1 MIIGM
6 FNGKSNICSS
16 FIRCYFQYVLLFKKL
31 CLKYEDDYLKYANHL
46 LGEIKKNG
54 YDPDKRI
61 IPDIGNLFML
71 LFFSNKDTNNSKMKK
86 MWYVLFEELAIRQAY
101 WIFHENNNKFEIKN
115 IIDKFFDR
123 RIELIENGGK
133 MFFEDLQ
140 KNELLDDFVDIIMSD
155 NYFIDAKDPNLQN
168 EEQVINSLK
177 KSVKKII
184 SICNKKTKESIKN
197 FLLKHEKLSKYIYI
211 LNDEFLKGNISF
223 MDSLYES
230 NQVDVVL
237 QNLDEK
243 TLKKVLDYAYES
255 QKGNKLLIITF
266 FTKKKIEDKKFM
278 EELEKNY
285 GIYLDVDTFIK
296 DMNKQLKEIKNYH
309 DFFKYIGSEFGSDMN
324 DLDILTHCYQK
335 AKEKKYIRGNFS
347 GDLNLSQSF
356 RGRGGFG
363 RGRGGFGRGRG
374 RGRGY

>member
-1 MIIGM
+1 
-6 FNGKSNICSS
+6 
-16 FIRCYFQYVLLFKKL
+16 
-31 CLKYEDDYLKYANHL
+31 
-46 LGEIKKNG
+46 
-54 YDPDKRI
+54 
-61 IPDIGNLFML
+61 
-71 LFFSNKDTNNSKMKK
+71 
-86 MWYVLFEELAIRQAY
+86 
-101 WIFHENNNKFEIKN
+101 
-115 IIDKFFDR
+115 
-123 RIELIENGGK
+123 
-133 MFFEDLQ
+133 
-140 KNELLDDFVDIIMSD
+140 
-155 NYFIDAKDPNLQN
+155 
-168 EEQVINSLK
+168 
-177 KSVKKII
+177 
-184 SICNKKTKESIKN
+184 
-197 FLLKHEKLSKYIYI
+197 
-211 LNDEFLKGNISF
+211 

-266 FTKKKIEDKKFM
+266 FTKKKIEDKQFM

-296 DMNKQLKEIKNYH
+296 DMNKQLKEITNYH
-309 DFFKYIGSEFGSDMN
+309 DFFEYIGSEFGSDMN

-374 RGRGY
+374 RGRGRCY